1 MIEKTKKLNADDEI
15 KEKIL
20 KEIKRLR
27 MSAGNPADSNVLRNY
42 IETMLD
48 MPWNNCTQENQKVE
62 DAQAILNRDHYGLTD
77 VKERMLEFLSVR
89 VLTKDKGE
97 SPIVCLVGPPGT
109 GKTSIARSIAEALNK
124 KYVRICLGGVTD
136 ESEIRG
142 HRKTYVGAM
151 PGRIATAIRQAN
163 TANPLILNRQRKM
176 LLVLYLLMKLTN

>member
-1 MIEKTKKLNADDEI
+1 
-15 KEKIL
+15 
-20 KEIKRLR
+20 
-27 MSAGNPADSNVLRNY
+27 
-42 IETMLD
+42 MLD
-48 MPWNNCTQENQKVE
+48 MPWNNCTQENQNVE

-163 TANPLILNRQRKM
+163 TANPLILLDEIDKLGQSIHGDPAAAMLEVLDSEQILNSETIIWKCLWIYRK
-176 LLVLYLLMKLTN
+176 

>member
-1 MIEKTKKLNADDEI
+1 MRVIRDELGENDATSDIDEMIEKTKKLNADDEI

-97 SPIVCLVGPPGT
+97 SPIVCLVGDRKST
-109 GKTSIARSIAEALNK
+109 RLNSSH
-124 KYVRICLGGVTD
+124 IE
-136 ESEIRG
+136 ESR
-142 HRKTYVGAM
+142 M
-151 PGRIATAIRQAN
+151 PSSA
-163 TANPLILNRQRKM
+163 
-176 LLVLYLLMKLTN
+176 